1 MNFPLLRSALLVVM
15 LALLAPSTS
24 HAADAP
30 APDPAK
36 IQATF
41 DAAAARLS
49 RDPSGAKAGLATV
62 AADYTRLATDAHLS
76 DRSRAEAWFNAGVAH
91 HLIGNMGDAV
101 LAYRRAEAIDS
112 TIPGLSG
119 NLSRARAAIAGT
131 PTPEPSTT
139 PPPSSGLL
147 TSAKSLLWTARPQVF
162 ILGLTAFVGTW
173 LLLGA
178 RLFLARPRFI
188 WPALT
193 AILTIASAAAV
204 LWPAWHD
211 HQSTLHAAVIRADST
226 PRLGPDPV
234 TFAAGPGGPMR
245 AGTEVVILAD
255 RVGGDGRD
263 WVKVVPRERAPESTE
278 GLWLPRSAVEPV
290 FPGHAT

>member
-24 HAADAP
+24 RAADAP

-36 IQATF
+36 IQAAF

-131 PTPEPSTT
+131 PIPELSTT
-139 PPPSSGLL
+139 PPPSSGLI

-193 AILTIASAAAV
+193 ALLTIASAAAV

-211 HQSTLHAAVIRADST
+211 HQSTLHAAVIRVDST

-245 AGTEVVILAD
+245 AGTEVVILAG

-263 WVKVVPRERAPESTE
+263 WVKVTPRERATESTE
-278 GLWLPRSAVEPV
+278 GLWLPRSAIEPV

>member
-15 LALLAPSTS
+15 LAFFAPSTTQ
-24 HAADAP
+24 AVDP
-30 APDPAK
+30 PGPDPAK
-36 IQATF
+36 IQTAF

-49 RDPSGAKAGLATV
+49 RDPSGAKAALASV

-91 HLIGNMGDAV
+91 HLIGNLGDAV
-101 LAYRRAEAIDS
+101 LAYRRSEAIDS
-112 TIPGLSG
+112 TIPGLTG
-119 NLSRARAAIAGT
+119 NLTRARAAIAGT

-139 PPPSSGLL
+139 PPPTSALL
-147 TSAKSLLWTARPQVF
+147 ASAKSLLWTARPQVF
-162 ILGLTAFVGTW
+162 TLGLACFVGTW

-178 RLFLARPRFI
+178 RLFLARPRII

-193 AILTIASAAAV
+193 AFLTITSAAAV
-204 LWPAWHD
+204 FWPAWHD
-211 HQSTLHAAVIRADST
+211 RQSALNAAVIRVDST

-245 AGTEVVILAD
+245 AGTEIVILAN

-263 WVKVVPRERAPESTE
+263 WVKVVPRERAPESSE
-278 GLWLPRSAVEPV
+278 GLWLPRSAIEPV
-290 FPGHAT
+290 LPGQTA